1 MFEMTHY
8 IEFKTEGKKFQ
19 LLLLN
24 SVEVVSSAENLV
36 DTATIILPESVMN
49 NVLNIEDQITRGSEV
64 VIKLGYD
71 NKNETEFVGY
81 VTDVTNKSG
90 TLTIACEDAL
100 FLFRRKIQ
108 DKIFKPAPVKTIL
121 QYLIDQIGEGYT
133 LVMDVDYGIVY
144 EKFTIYQAE
153 AYDVLKKLQEE
164 LKANIY
170 FDTDKKQLFF
180 YAPYKNESGVVNYD
194 MSINIESSS
203 LEYQKALNKKVEIL
217 VESTST
223 DGTVK
228 QVTVGT
234 IGGTQQ
240 KIKVGAMSEADMKK
254 IAEAMLLQ
262 QNSDKYEGSIDTWL
276 RPFVKPTYRAKFKDS
291 DYPERDDSYYVVAVT
306 TTFSDGGGKRNVKF
320 GIRL

>member
-1 MFEMTHY
+1 MVEMTHY
-8 IEFKTEGKKFQ
+8 IEFKTDGKKFQ
-19 LLLLN
+19 LNLLN
-24 SVEVVSSAENLV
+24 SVEIISSVENLV

-49 NVLNIEDQITRGSEV
+49 NVLKLEDKIRRGSEV
-64 VIKLGYD
+64 VIELGYNSK
-71 NKNETEFVGY
+71 NKTEFVGFI
-81 VTDVTNKSG
+81 TDITNKSG

-100 FLFRRKIQ
+100 FLFRRKIK
-108 DKIFKPAPVKTIL
+108 DKIFKPAAVKTIL
-121 QYLIDQIGEGYT
+121 QYLLDEIGEGYT

-153 AYDVLKKLQEE
+153 AYDVLKKIQEE
-164 LKANIY
+164 LKADIY

-180 YAPYKNESGVVNYD
+180 YAPYKNEAGVVEYD
-194 MSINIESSS
+194 MSVNIESSS
-203 LEYQKALNKKVEIL
+203 LEYQKAANKKVEIL

-240 KIKVGAMSEADMKK
+240 KIKVGAMSESDMKK

-262 QNSDKYEGSIDTWL
+262 QNSDKYEGSIDAWL
-276 RPFVKPTYRAKFKDS
+276 RPYIKPSYRAKFKDK
-291 DYPERDDSYYVVAVT
+291 DYPERDGSYYVVAVT
-306 TTFSDGGGKRNVKF
+306 TTFSDGGGKRNIKF